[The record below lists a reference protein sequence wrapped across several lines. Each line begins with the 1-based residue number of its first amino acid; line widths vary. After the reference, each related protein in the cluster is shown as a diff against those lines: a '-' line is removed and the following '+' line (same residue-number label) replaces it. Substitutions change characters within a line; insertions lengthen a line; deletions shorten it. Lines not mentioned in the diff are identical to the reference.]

1 MTVRPTV
8 PIHPGPLLAVERS
21 DVTLPTCH
29 VTGHPTPVVTWSKS
43 FGHLPQGRVESNN
56 SVLTLLDVRKN
67 DSDNYFCTA
76 TNKLGKVIRMTVL
89 VVVPLPK
96 FTVKPPWKIVAYI
109 GANMT
114 LNCSAT
120 GDPQPVISWKR
131 YGHQLPVGRS
141 QQIDGA
147 LVIRDV
153 QKEDAGN
160 YTCVATS
167 DRSFDRETSAMVEVR
182 PPPKGKLRLM
192 LMDLK

>member
-1 MTVRPTV
+1 M
-8 PIHPGPLLAVERS
+8 
-21 DVTLPTCH
+21 
-29 VTGHPTPVVTWSKS
+29 
-43 FGHLPQGRVESNN
+43 ESNN

-76 TNKLGKVIRMTVL
+76 TNKLGNVMRRTVL
-89 VVVPLPK
+89 VVVSLPQ
-96 FTVKPPWKIVAYI
+96 FTVKPPWTIVAYI

-120 GDPQPVISWKR
+120 GDPQPVIIWKR
-131 YGHQLPVGRS
+131 YGHQLQVERNE
-141 QQIDGA
+141 QIDGT

-153 QKEDAGN
+153 QEEDAGN

-167 DRSFDRETSAMVEVR
+167 DRFVDGETSVMVEVR
-182 PPPKGKLRLM
+182 PPPKGKLRLL

>member
-8 PIHPGPLLAVERS
+8 SIYPGPLLAVEGS

-56 SVLTLLDVRKN
+56 TVLTLLDVRKN

-76 TNKLGKVIRMTVL
+76 TNKLGKVIRMTAL
-89 VVVPLPK
+89 VVVSLPQ
-96 FTVKPPWKIVAYI
+96 FTVKPPRKIVVYI

-120 GDPQPVISWKR
+120 GDPQPVIIWKR
-131 YGHQLPVGRS
+131 YGHQLPVGRNE
-141 QQIDGA
+141 QIDGA
-147 LVIRDV
+147 LFIRDV

-167 DRSFDRETSAMVEVR
+167 DRFIDRETSAMVEVR
-182 PPPKGKLRLM
+182 PPPKGKLRLL

>member
-8 PIHPGPLLAVERS
+8 SIYPGPLLAVQGS

-67 DSDNYFCTA
+67 DSDKYFCTA
-76 TNKLGKVIRMTVL
+76 TNKLGNVTRMTVL
-89 VVVPLPK
+89 VVVSLPQ
-96 FTVKPPWKIVAYI
+96 FTVKPPWTIVAYI
-109 GANMT
+109 GTTMT
-114 LNCSAT
+114 MNCSAT
-120 GDPQPVISWKR
+120 GDPQPVIIWKR
-131 YGHQLPVGRS
+131 YGHQLPVERNE
-141 QQIDGA
+141 QIDGT

-153 QKEDAGN
+153 QEEDAGN

-167 DRSFDRETSAMVEVR
+167 DRSVDRETIVMVEVR
-182 PPPKGKLRLM
+182 PPPKSKLRLL